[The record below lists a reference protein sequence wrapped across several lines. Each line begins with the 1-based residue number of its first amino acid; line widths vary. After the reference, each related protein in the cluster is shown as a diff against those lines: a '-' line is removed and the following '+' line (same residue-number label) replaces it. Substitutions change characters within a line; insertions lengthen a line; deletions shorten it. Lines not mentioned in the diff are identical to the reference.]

1 MLRLVDLIRSAG
13 VELSGF
19 KVHCAK
25 HDTDPPLAAWLAG
38 TFQRW
43 QEKQT
48 QKNFSCRQVVS
59 LIHLHD
65 DRWLFAGVWEVL
77 GVTPRHD
84 EIPPW
89 FEYSTREVA
98 GLDDLT
104 GRVIVRFKRTFRASY
119 LRGDRYGNA
128 LEVAELR
135 PHRYAVAEF
144 PGFSSVRLPF
154 ATLRH
159 IVRHN
164 HESWR
169 SALRSVSGVYLVTD
183 CSDGTHYVGSAY
195 GAEGIWGRWRCYTD
209 QPHGHNRGLI
219 ELLDQRGAG
228 HAEHF
233 QFAILEICDPLL
245 AKEDV
250 IARENHWKL
259 ALRSRELGHNAN

>member
-1 MLRLVDLIRSAG
+1 MLLLVDLIRTAR
-13 VELSGF
+13 VELAEF
-19 KVHCAK
+19 KIHLAK
-25 HDTDPPLAAWLAG
+25 HDTYPPLSAWLSG
-38 TFQRW
+38 TFQQW
-43 QEKQT
+43 QERQSKQ
-48 QKNFSCRQVVS
+48 NFSCRQVVS

-77 GVTPRHD
+77 GVAPRLDGHSS
-84 EIPPW
+84 W
-89 FEYSTREVA
+89 FEYSTRQVA
-98 GLDDLT
+98 GLDHLV
-104 GRVIVRFKRTFRASY
+104 GRVIVRFKRTFRQSY
-119 LRGDRYGNA
+119 LRGVRYGSI

-154 ATLRH
+154 AALRH

-169 SALRSVSGVYLVTD
+169 SALRSVSGIYLVTD

-195 GAEGIWGRWRCYTD
+195 GADGIWGRWRCYAD

-219 ELLDQRGAG
+219 DLLAQRGAD
-228 HAEHF
+228 HAENF

-245 AKEDV
+245 SPEAV

>member
-1 MLRLVDLIRSAG
+1 MLRLVDLIRTAR
-13 VELSGF
+13 VELADF
-19 KVHCAK
+19 KIHCAK
-25 HDTDPPLAAWLAG
+25 HDTDPPLGYFLNG
-38 TFQRW
+38 TFKEW
-43 QEKQT
+43 QERQN
-48 QKNFSCRQVVS
+48 QKNFPCRQIVS

-65 DRWLFAGVWEVL
+65 DRWLFAGVWAVL
-77 GVTPRHD
+77 GVAPRHD
-84 EIPPW
+84 EKASW
-89 FEYSTREVA
+89 FEYSTREVP
-98 GLDDLT
+98 GLDHLV

-119 LRGDRYGNA
+119 LRGDRYGDA

-135 PHRYAVAEF
+135 PHRHTVAEF

-154 ATLRH
+154 ATLQQ

-195 GAEGIWGRWRCYTD
+195 GADGIWGRWRCYAEH
-209 QPHGHNRGLI
+209 PHGHNSGLI
-219 ELLDQRGAG
+219 TLLAERGAD
-228 HAEHF
+228 HARHF

-245 AKEDV
+245 EPERV